1 MTQRET
7 ERRQRACDLEERRR
21 AFNLSRPD
29 QILTFRQW
37 CALNAIS
44 PRTGARIL
52 AGTDGFVI
60 DRCFRS

>member
-37 CALNAIS
+37 CALN
-44 PRTGARIL
+44 GH
-52 AGTDGFVI
+52 
-60 DRCFRS
+60 